1 MRAVEVVASDG
12 VTLRGEVWGAGD
24 DWLVLLHDAGD
35 DLDAWRPLA
44 GLAGERGLSM
54 LPLDLRGH
62 GGSEGTWDE
71 RAAELDVEAAAAFAR
86 ADGARTLCVAAAG
99 VSALASLRATPR
111 VGPDALALFSPGPI
125 GQARTGDLRAP
136 GVAELVLVGALD
148 PGADADATAIC
159 AASIG
164 PALAVS
170 LPTKRQGTDLLTEPQ
185 AVDQLVYFLDEQRWA
200 AGSALPGR
208 RSAGPA

>member
-1 MRAVEVVASDG
+1 VRAVEIIASG
-12 VTLRGEVWGAGD
+12 RVTLRGEAWGAGD
-24 DWLVLLHDAGD
+24 DWLVLLHDVGA

-54 LPLDLRGH
+54 LALDLRGH

-71 RAAELDVEAAAAFAR
+71 RATELDVEAAAAFAR
-86 ADGARTLCVAAAG
+86 VEGARTMCIAAAG
-99 VSALASLRATPR
+99 ISALASLRATPR
-111 VGPDALALFSPGPI
+111 VDPDALALFSPGPI
-125 GQARTGDLRAP
+125 GKAGTEDLRAP
-136 GVAELVLVGALD
+136 GVAELVLVGARD
-148 PGADADATAIC
+148 PRADADAAAIR

-185 AVDQLVYFLDEQRWA
+185 AVNQLVYFLDEQRWA
-200 AGSALPGR
+200 AGSTLPGR
-208 RSAGPA
+208 RSAGRP